1 MRISRLELYA
11 FGPFTDRTLDLAA
24 GAPGGLHVLYG
35 PNEAGKSSAL
45 RAVLSLL
52 YGFEERTTDAHLHP
66 YERLRVG
73 GVLEA
78 NGTRLTVERKKKRK
92 GSLTDPSGEPIDE
105 ALLRKLLGGI
115 DREGFVRSFG
125 LGHAVL
131 AEGGEQMLRG
141 EASVGETLFDAGTG
155 GLGVRRVLSAL
166 ETEQERL
173 FRPRGKQ
180 EINLLLDRQSEARK
194 RAQDAWLLPESFA
207 EQVKRVENTRAELA
221 ELAVR
226 IESMRA
232 EQHRLRDLKNALPTL
247 QRRAECLRELEALGD
262 VPDISETASERREAA
277 QARAAGARAAV
288 ERLETDLEDAR
299 RRLGDLEVPET
310 LLALGAA
317 RIKLLSDGVGR
328 TRKAREDRPRLES
341 RVAAE
346 EADARAA
353 LRRLG
358 RDGPRALAEQVRVSS
373 SERLRIVKLAAERDR
388 LEEQLSNRGAR
399 RAELERELDERKRR
413 LARLPEAQGV
423 DALERVATLARSFGD
438 LDTPLLEHED
448 ERAELERTLAKKLRE
463 LTPFFHGDALALAQ
477 AAVPSTETI
486 ERFAAEAAGLDARE
500 RALSDELGA
509 LSRRLLELDA
519 RILRIQAGGEVPSEL
534 ELERMRGE
542 RDAAQ
547 ARLIESAR
555 SRALDEVSVQTQ
567 RQLSERADGLADRL
581 RRDADRVAEL
591 GSARA
596 DRDLIENARA
606 AALTE
611 QSALGDAR
619 EKHAQ
624 DFAALFRPAG
634 ITPLSPGEMR
644 GFLARREQTLEL
656 VERASGIDRRLER
669 LRADRLRLERAVA
682 AALGA
687 DDDESDTLLVRVE
700 RCATRA
706 SERARLVSERSEL
719 ERAIDAAGA
728 RFSEE
733 SRGLEATERA
743 LAEWRLAWAEAVRPL
758 GAGTE
763 LTPEAA
769 HNLLEEVAQ
778 LAARL
783 QNLEGLEQRVAGI
796 LRDEAAL
803 AGEVRDIARA
813 HAIPFDERVPD
824 AAAQE
829 IVERFRRGE
838 NAREERSRLGAL
850 VAEREAELADE
861 RAVLAEASRELAELS
876 ALAGARD
883 PEELQWIEGRSRKA
897 RELRAR
903 LAAIEAT
910 LVDSSGGR
918 PIATLVAELAG
929 EDAPRLAARLD
940 ELELE
945 LADLDERRESTRST
959 LAGLLAGQKQQSAGS
974 GAEAAQDEQAIS
986 AALRERVGRYARLRV
1001 ASALLDRAIERYRR
1015 ENQAPILKRASELF
1029 PRLTEERYR
1038 GLRVGRE
1045 ESAIVALRADGR
1057 ECAPGDLSEGTRYQL
1072 YLALRLASIE
1082 RFVESA
1088 EPLPLVLDDALIH
1101 FDDNRKRAAFA
1112 VLGELSERLQ
1122 ILFFTHHERDVE
1134 LALEAAGGRAFR
1146 HELVREP

>member
-11 FGPFTDRTLDLAA
+11 FGPFTDRTLDLSA

-52 YGFEERTTDAHLHP
+52 YGFEERTADAHLHP
-66 YERLRVG
+66 YERLRIG

-78 NGTRLTVERKKKRK
+78 NGTSLSVERRKKRK
-92 GSLTDPSGEPIDE
+92 GSLTDASGEPVDE
-105 ALLRKLLGGI
+105 ALLKKLLGGV
-115 DREGFVRSFG
+115 DRDGFVRSFG

-180 EINLLLDRQSEARK
+180 EINLLLERQTEARK
-194 RAQDAWLLPESFA
+194 RSQDAWLLPESFA
-207 EQVKRVENTRAELA
+207 EQVKRVENTQVELRELAGRIEGLRAEL
-221 ELAVR
+221 
-226 IESMRA
+226 
-232 EQHRLRDLKNALPTL
+232 HRLRALKNALPAL
-247 QRRAECLRELEALGD
+247 QRRADCQRELAELGD
-262 VPDISETASERREAA
+262 VPDVSETASQRRESA
-277 QARAAGARAAV
+277 QERAAGARAAV
-288 ERLETDLEDAR
+288 ERLEHDLEEAR
-299 RRLGDLEVPET
+299 RRLLDLEVPEG

-341 RVAAE
+341 RVTAE
-346 EADARAA
+346 EAEAKAA

-358 RDGPRALAEQVRVSS
+358 REGPRASAEQVRVSS
-373 SERLRIVKLAAERDR
+373 SDRLRILKLATERDR
-388 LEEQLSNRGAR
+388 LDEQLSSRSVR
-399 RAELERELDERKRR
+399 RAELERELDERRRR
-413 LARLPEAQGV
+413 LSRLPAPTSA
-423 DALERVATLARSFGD
+423 DALERVAALSRSFGD
-438 LDTPLLEHED
+438 LDAPLLDLED
-448 ERAELERTLAKKLRE
+448 ERAELERALTRKMRE
-463 LTPFFHGDALALAQ
+463 LAPFQGDARALA
-477 AAVPSTETI
+477 AAAFPAPETV
-486 ERFAAEAAGLDARE
+486 ERFAVEAAALGARE
-500 RALSDELGA
+500 QAAGDELRT
-509 LSRRLLELDA
+509 LERRLSESDA
-519 RILRIQAGGEVPSEL
+519 RIARIQAAGEVPSEL
-534 ELERMRGE
+534 ELERARSE
-542 RDAAQ
+542 RDTEQ

-555 SRALDEVSVQTQ
+555 AHTFDEARVQAQRAW
-567 RQLSERADGLADRL
+567 SERADTLADRL

-591 GSARA
+591 AGARA
-596 DRDLIENARA
+596 ERDLAESERA
-606 AALTE
+606 KLTAERTTLSE
-611 QSALGDAR
+611 QQRRQGA
-619 EKHAQ
+619 
-624 DFAALFRPAG
+624 DFTALFREAG
-634 ITPLSPGEMR
+634 FVPLSPGEMR
-644 GFLARREQTLEL
+644 GFLARREQALEL
-656 VERASGIDRRLER
+656 VERMSGVDRRIER
-669 LRADRLRLERAVA
+669 LRADRSRLERAVA
-682 AALGA
+682 TALASDDAAG
-687 DDDESDTLLVRVE
+687 DTLAVRVE
-700 RCATRA
+700 RCAARA
-706 SERARLVSERSEL
+706 AEQSRVESERREIEHAL
-719 ERAIDAAGA
+719 DAAGA
-728 RFSEE
+728 RLAEE
-733 SRGLEATERA
+733 SRGLEAAERA
-743 LAEWRLAWAEAVRPL
+743 LAEWRVAWAEAVRPL
-758 GAGTE
+758 GAGTD
-763 LTPEAA
+763 LTPESA

-778 LAARL
+778 LATRL

-803 AGEVRDIARA
+803 AADVRDIARA
-813 HAIPFDERVPD
+813 HAIAFDERLPD

-838 NAREERSRLGAL
+838 SAREERTRLSAL
-850 VAEREAELADE
+850 VAEREGELAGE
-861 RAVLAEASRELAELS
+861 RAVLADATRELSELS
-876 ALAGARD
+876 AQAGARD
-883 PEELQWIEGRSRKA
+883 ADELQRIEGRSRKA
-897 RELRAR
+897 RELRER

-918 PIATLVAELAG
+918 PVATLVDELAG
-929 EDAPRLAARLD
+929 EDGPRLAARLD

-945 LADLDERRESTRST
+945 LADLDEHREATRSS
-959 LAGLLAGQKQQSAGS
+959 LASLLAGQQQQSAGS
-974 GAEAAQDEQAIS
+974 AAEAAQEEQAIS

-1057 ECAPGDLSEGTRYQL
+1057 ECGPGELSEGTRYQL

-1101 FDDNRKRAAFA
+1101 FDDTRKKAAFS
-1112 VLGELSERLQ
+1112 VLAELAERLQ

-1134 LALEAAGGRAFR
+1134 LALEAAGDRAFR
-1146 HELVREP
+1146 HELLRDP

>member
-1 MRISRLELYA
+1 MRIARLELHA
-11 FGPFTDRTLDLAA
+11 FGPFTDRTLDLSA

-52 YGFEERTTDAHLHP
+52 YGFEERTADAHLHS
-66 YERLRVG
+66 YDRLRVG
-73 GVLEA
+73 GLLEA
-78 NGTRLTVERKKKRK
+78 NGTSLAVERRKKRK
-92 GSLTDPSGEPIDE
+92 GSLTDASGEPIDE

-115 DREGFVRSFG
+115 DRDGFVRSFG

-180 EINLLLDRQSEARK
+180 EINLLLERQAEARK

-207 EQVKRVENTRAELA
+207 EQVKRVENTQTELGELA
-221 ELAVR
+221 RR
-226 IESMRA
+226 IESLRA
-232 EQHRLRDLKNALPTL
+232 EHHRLRDLKNALPTL
-247 QRRAECLRELEALGD
+247 QRRAECLRELGVLGD
-262 VPDISETASERREAA
+262 VPDISEGASERREAA

-288 ERLETDLEDAR
+288 ERLENDLEQAH
-299 RRLGDLEVPET
+299 RRLVDLDVPES
-310 LLALGAA
+310 LLSLGAA

-341 RVAAE
+341 RVATE
-346 EADARAA
+346 EAEARAA

-358 RDGPRALAEQVRVSS
+358 REGPRAAAEQVRVSS
-373 SERLRIVKLAAERDR
+373 SDRLRILKLAAERDR
-388 LEEQLSNRGAR
+388 LDEQLSNRGAR
-399 RAELERELDERKRR
+399 RTELERELDERQRR
-413 LARLPEAQGV
+413 LGRLPLPSAV

-438 LDTPLLEHED
+438 LDAPLLELED
-448 ERAELERTLAKKLRE
+448 ERAEIERALAKKLRE
-463 LTPFFHGDALALAQ
+463 LVPFQGDARALAE
-477 AAVPSTETI
+477 AAMPALETV
-486 ERFAAEAAGLDARE
+486 ERFAGEAAAVGARE
-500 RALSDELGA
+500 HVLADELRALD
-509 LSRRLLELDA
+509 RRLLESDA
-519 RILRIQAGGEVPSEL
+519 RILRIQAAGEIPSEV
-534 ELERMRGE
+534 ELERARNQ
-542 RDAAQ
+542 RDTEQ

-555 SRALDEVSVQTQ
+555 GRALDENRVQAQ
-567 RQLSERADGLADRL
+567 REWSERADGLADRL

-591 GSARA
+591 ASARA
-596 DRDLIENARA
+596 ERELFESERA
-606 AALTE
+606 KALAERVALLEQQRGHAA
-611 QSALGDAR
+611 
-619 EKHAQ
+619 
-624 DFAALFRPAG
+624 DFAALFREAG
-634 ITPLSPGEMR
+634 FAPLSPAEMR
-644 GFLARREQTLEL
+644 GFLARREQALEL
-656 VERASGIDRRLER
+656 VERASSVERRLER
-669 LRADRLRLERAVA
+669 LRTDRSRLERAVT
-682 AALGA
+682 AALGVDA
-687 DDDESDTLLVRVE
+687 AEGDTLAVRVE
-700 RCATRA
+700 RCAARAAEQARIA
-706 SERARLVSERSEL
+706 SERNE
-719 ERAIDAAGA
+719 
-728 RFSEE
+728 
-733 SRGLEATERA
+733 TERA
-743 LAEWRLAWAEAVRPL
+743 LDTAAVRLAEESRALESAERALSEWRVAWAEAVRPL
-758 GAGTE
+758 GAGSD
-763 LTPEAA
+763 LTPESA

-778 LAARL
+778 LATRL

-803 AGEVRDIARA
+803 ANEVRDIAGA

-838 NAREERSRLGAL
+838 NAREERSRLRAL

-861 RAVLAEASRELAELS
+861 RAVLVDATRELGELS

-883 PEELQWIEGRSRKA
+883 AEELQWIEGRSRKA
-897 RELRAR
+897 RELRSR
-903 LAAIEAT
+903 LTAIEAT

-918 PIATLVAELAG
+918 SVATLVEELAG

-945 LADLDERRESTRST
+945 LADLDEHREATRST

-974 GAEAAQDEQAIS
+974 GAEAAQEEQAIS

-1057 ECAPGDLSEGTRYQL
+1057 ECAPGELSEGTRYQL

-1101 FDDNRKRAAFA
+1101 FDDNRKRAAFS
-1112 VLGELSERLQ
+1112 VLAELSQRLQ

-1134 LALEAAGGRAFR
+1134 LALEAAGDRAFR
-1146 HELVREP
+1146 HELVRDA

>member
-11 FGPFTDRTLDLAA
+11 FGPFTDRTLDLSA

-52 YGFEERTTDAHLHP
+52 YGFEERSGDAHLHP

-73 GVLEA
+73 GLLEA
-78 NGTRLTVERKKKRK
+78 NGTRLAVERRKKRK
-92 GSLTDPSGEPIDE
+92 GSLTEPSGEPVDE
-105 ALLRKLLGGI
+105 AVLRKLLGGI
-115 DREGFVRSFG
+115 DRAGFVRGFG

-155 GLGVRRVLSAL
+155 GLGVRRVLSTL

-180 EINLLLDRQSEARK
+180 EINLLLERQTEARK

-207 EQVKRVENTRAELA
+207 EQVKRVENTQAELG
-221 ELAVR
+221 ELAAR
-226 IESMRA
+226 IETMRT

-247 QRRAECLRELEALGD
+247 QRRAECLRELEALGA
-262 VPDISETASERREAA
+262 VPDISEGASERREAA

-288 ERLETDLEDAR
+288 ERLAHDVEEAG
-299 RRLGDLEVPET
+299 RRLLDLEVPES

-346 EADARAA
+346 EAEARAA

-358 RDGPRALAEQVRVSS
+358 REGPRAAADEVRVSS
-373 SERLRIVKLAAERDR
+373 SDRLRILKLAAERDR
-388 LEEQLSNRGAR
+388 LDEQLSNRGAR
-399 RAELERELDERKRR
+399 RVELERELDERQRR
-413 LARLPEAQGV
+413 LARLPEPGTA
-423 DALERVATLARSFGD
+423 DALERVATLSRSFGD
-438 LDTPLLEHED
+438 LDAPLAELED
-448 ERAELERTLAKKLRE
+448 ERAELSRALAKKLRE
-463 LTPFFHGDALALAQ
+463 LTPFQGDARALAE
-477 AAVPSTETI
+477 ALVPAIETV
-486 ERFAAEAAGLDARE
+486 ERFAADAAAWEARE
-500 RALSDELGA
+500 RALADELGA
-509 LSRRLLELDA
+509 LERRLLESDA
-519 RILRIQAGGEVPSEL
+519 RIARIQAAGDVPNER
-534 ELERMRGE
+534 ELERVRGE
-542 RDAAQ
+542 RDAEQ

-555 SRALDEVSVQTQ
+555 SRALDEARVQAQ
-567 RQLSERADGLADRL
+567 RDWSERADALADRL

-591 GSARA
+591 ASARA
-596 DRDLIENARA
+596 ERDLIEGARA
-606 AALTE
+606 KTE
-611 QSALGDAR
+611 AGRAALGDQQR
-619 EKHAQ
+619 RHAA
-624 DFAALFRPAG
+624 DFAALFQAAG
-634 ITPLSPGEMR
+634 FAPLSPAEMR
-644 GFLARREQTLEL
+644 GFMVRREQALEL
-656 VERASGIDRRLER
+656 VERASGVERRLER
-669 LRADRLRLERAVA
+669 LRADRARLERAVG
-682 AALGA
+682 AALGPNVE
-687 DDDESDTLLVRVE
+687 DGDTLAVRVE

-706 SERARLVSERSEL
+706 AEQARIESERNEI
-719 ERAIDAAGA
+719 ERALDTAGA
-728 RFSEE
+728 RLAEE
-733 SRGLEATERA
+733 SRGLEAAERS

-758 GAGTE
+758 GAGSD
-763 LTPEAA
+763 LTPESA

-778 LAARL
+778 LATRL

-803 AGEVRDIARA
+803 ADEVRDIARA

-838 NAREERSRLGAL
+838 NAREERARLNVLIAD
-850 VAEREAELADE
+850 REAELADE
-861 RAVLAEASRELAELS
+861 RARLAEATRELSGLCS
-876 ALAGARD
+876 AAGARD
-883 PEELQWIEGRSRKA
+883 AEELQWIEGRSRKA
-897 RELRAR
+897 RELGAR
-903 LAAIEAT
+903 LAAIEAS

-918 PIATLVAELAG
+918 PIATLVTELAG

-945 LADLDERRESTRST
+945 LADLDERRESARST
-959 LAGLLAGQKQQSAGS
+959 LAGLLAGQQQQSAGS
-974 GAEAAQDEQAIS
+974 AAEAAQEEQAIS

-1001 ASALLDRAIERYRR
+1001 ASSLLDRAIERYRR

-1057 ECAPGDLSEGTRYQL
+1057 ECAPADLSEGTRYQL

-1088 EPLPLVLDDALIH
+1088 EPLPLILDDALIH
-1101 FDDNRKRAAFA
+1101 FDDNRKRAAFS
-1112 VLGELSERLQ
+1112 VLGELSQRLQ

-1134 LALEAAGGRAFR
+1134 LALEAAGTRAFR